1 MNDLEEVKTS
11 VEEVTSD
18 MVQIAR
24 DWELEVELKDVTELL
39 RPQNKTWTDEELLLM
54 NEQRK
59 WFHEVVSTPV
69 EDAVKIV

>member
-39 RPQNKTWTDEELLLM
+39 RPQNKTWTDELLLM

-59 WFHEVVSTPV
+59 WFHEMVSTPV